1 MDKSEKISWF
11 EQFKIACLKPSQYK
25 RLLNLAKGKVILFL
39 AAITLITTILGYGMD
54 VAGFTVSV
62 GGWKNFILNRLPAF
76 ELKDGTLSVD
86 QEMDFEIGGVHFV
99 ADTSKDKVSTE
110 DLSNKYQMELVF
122 AKNEMVV
129 KNTAVG
135 NMMNTFSFKNMKNVE
150 FNNQAM
156 LSMVPMI
163 RIFISDHVLYTM
175 DCKYYFLFNSL
186 YFLLQCSHILIR
198 EQEWTVRIEKM
209 YPLERSLSC
218 LLCQSYIE
226 LVETIGVTA
235 GSAIFTGMAWM
246 FISYFGSYQLL
257 LAGFMRPEDR
267 QKPDEML

>member
-1 MDKSEKISWF
+1 
-11 EQFKIACLKPSQYK
+11 
-25 RLLNLAKGKVILFL
+25 
-39 AAITLITTILGYGMD
+39 MD

-135 NMMNTFSFKNMKNVE
+135 NMMNTFSFKNMKKVE

-163 RIFISDHVLYTM
+163 RIFYRDHVLYTM
-175 DCKYYFLFNSL
+175 DRKYYFLFNSL

-218 LLCQSYIE
+218 LFMPELYLSWWKRLVLLLVLRYLQEWRGCLFLILEVINFYSQDLCVRKTARNQTKCCK
-226 LVETIGVTA
+226 TIGIDLKMCTKRKA
-235 GSAIFTGMAWM
+235 SDICPR
-246 FISYFGSYQLL
+246 LL
-257 LAGFMRPEDR
+257 
-267 QKPDEML
+267 